1 MSWVQC
7 AHQCPPAIEDS
18 SYSYFVVCDSNNDG
32 GLRPI
37 DGFGLASQISILS
50 TTIDAEGRYRLE
62 KLMVHAVIP
71 LEEPSRE
78 RGVRKPLDVTVEVDF
93 VRDRYQVTAVH
104 VRDTYQRA
112 TPLVSADLA
121 RVPLDL
127 ILRNAEEAIGRYQF
141 SVKGQTEL
149 MLPTR
154 MSELRHP
161 GRRGHPDRHYAR
173 IFQTYVDLITAGSDA
188 PISELAQAEQVTTH
202 TARKWV
208 AVARDRGL
216 ATSVGRG
223 QMGGSLTEL
232 GLEALK

>member
-1 MSWVQC
+1 
-7 AHQCPPAIEDS
+7 
-18 SYSYFVVCDSNNDG
+18 
-32 GLRPI
+32 
-37 DGFGLASQISILS
+37 
-50 TTIDAEGRYRLE
+50 
-62 KLMVHAVIP
+62 
-71 LEEPSRE
+71 
-78 RGVRKPLDVTVEVDF
+78 
-93 VRDRYQVTAVH
+93 
-104 VRDTYQRA
+104 
-112 TPLVSADLA
+112 VSADLA

-141 SVKGQTEL
+141 SVKDQTEL

-173 IFQTYVDLITAGSDA
+173 IFQTYVNLIAAGSDA
-188 PISELAQAEQVTTH
+188 PISELAQAQQVTAH

-208 AVARDRGL
+208 AVARHRGL